1 MGPLTK
7 AAKAFEDAVAARV
20 AAAAASDATPES
32 KAWRAAT
39 SRAEEIAAGAAMR
52 ATPERAAYNE
62 AVRTELTV
70 RAQLRM
76 AIDAAGIF

>member
-1 MGPLTK
+1 MGPLTR
-7 AAKAFEDAVAARV
+7 AAEAFEKAVAARV
-20 AAAAASDATPES
+20 AAEAASDATPES
-32 KAWRAAT
+32 QAWRAAT
-39 SRAEEIAAGAAMR
+39 SRAEEQTAGAAMR

-62 AVRTELTV
+62 AVRAELTA